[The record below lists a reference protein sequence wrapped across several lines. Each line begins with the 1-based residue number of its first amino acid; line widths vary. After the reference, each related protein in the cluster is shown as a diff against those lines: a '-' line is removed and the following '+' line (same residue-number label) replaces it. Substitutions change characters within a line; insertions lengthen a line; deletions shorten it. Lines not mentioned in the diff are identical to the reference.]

1 MLIKCLSRF
10 THKKKKLNINS
21 TSSVFLEQYTM
32 VRINSIQNIVIP
44 RSGPARVCKVMAKR
58 TFDTTTICLVKLHYN
73 GELYL
78 CPEDQLAP
86 ASKEDRKNDKK
97 NETYWQNQHE
107 LSQTSVSRIY
117 IVDSPTPPLAW

>member
-1 MLIKCLSRF
+1 
-10 THKKKKLNINS
+10 
-21 TSSVFLEQYTM
+21 M

-86 ASKEDRKNDKK
+86 ASKEDRKMTRK
-97 NETYWQNQHE
+97 TR
-107 LSQTSVSRIY
+107 LIGRINMNY
-117 IVDSPTPPLAW
+117 PRQACRGSILLIAPLPLAW

>member
-1 MLIKCLSRF
+1 
-10 THKKKKLNINS
+10 
-21 TSSVFLEQYTM
+21 M
-32 VRINSIQNIVIP
+32 VRTNSIQNIVIP
-44 RSGPARVCKVMAKR
+44 HCGPARVCKVMAKR

-97 NETYWQNQHE
+97 DENYWQNQHE

-117 IVDSPTPPLAW
+117 IVDSPTTPLAWWQG